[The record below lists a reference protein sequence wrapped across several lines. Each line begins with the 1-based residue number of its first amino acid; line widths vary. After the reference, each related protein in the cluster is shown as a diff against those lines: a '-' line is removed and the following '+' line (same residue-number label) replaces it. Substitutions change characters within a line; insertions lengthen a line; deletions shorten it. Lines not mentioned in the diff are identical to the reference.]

1 MAYKERDFQTLFT
14 KWARNRYQGTAAFE
28 LKLARGN
35 SLPFSALEEHQKNA
49 LLGARHAQIGF
60 KIPDTGYTNPFD
72 FFTLSR
78 VDAFVV
84 VQFSNPTARTHPKDF
99 YLIDIDAWCK
109 EEETS
114 ERKSLTIEKA
124 KEIGTLGVLA

>member
-1 MAYKERDFQTLFT
+1 VAYLEKNFQTEFT
-14 KWARNRYQGTAAFE
+14 KWARNRYEGTAAFE
-28 LKLARGN
+28 LKLARGT

-49 LLGARHAQIGF
+49 LLGVKNAQIGF

-72 FFTLSR
+72 FFTLAG
-78 VDAFVV
+78 VPAFVV
-84 VQFSNPTARTHPKDF
+84 VQFSDPTARTHPKDF

-114 ERKSLTIEKA
+114 ERKSITIEQA
-124 KEIGTLGVLA
+124 KKIGTLGVLA

>member
-1 MAYKERDFQTLFT
+1 MAYKEKDFQTEFT
-14 KWARNRYQGTAAFE
+14 KWARNRYHGTAAFE
-28 LKLARGN
+28 LKLARGT
-35 SLPFSALEEHQKNA
+35 SLPYSALEEHQKNA

-78 VDAFVV
+78 VDAYVV
-84 VQFSNPTARTHPKDF
+84 VQFSDPASRTHPKDF
-99 YLIDIDAWCK
+99 YLIDIDAWCHQEK
-109 EEETS
+109 AS
-114 ERKSLTIEKA
+114 NRKSITIEEA